1 MNDRKI
7 AVIGAGAAG
16 MMAACAAA
24 GNHCSV
30 TIYERNEKAGKK
42 IFITGK
48 GRCNVTNAS
57 DMEDVFLNIVTNRKF
72 LYSALYSFTNQDVM
86 DFFEKEGLALKVERG
101 NRMFPVSDKSSDVI
115 LALKHALKRRKVD
128 IEYNTLVKDL
138 IVEDNVVKGIELSDG
153 RKVMCDCV
161 IMSTGGMSYPVTGS
175 DGTGFD
181 ILKKYGHTV
190 KELHPGLV
198 PMNVSEE
205 YVKELQ
211 GLSLK
216 NIKVSFYEPGKKKA
230 VYEAFGEM
238 LFTHFGVSGPVILSA
253 SSLVYKYLKTGGLE
267 LRIDLKPALDNNQL
281 DERILRDFKESANK
295 DFRNSLDMLLPRKM
309 IPVIID
315 YCKIDPYKKVNLV
328 TKEERYRLLDSIKN
342 FKMTIT
348 TLRGFNEAIITGGGI
363 HVKEVNPKTME
374 SKLVKGLYMAG
385 EMLDVDALTGGY
397 NLQIA
402 WSTGKLAGESA
413 ASMEEETGMC

>member
-101 NRMFPVSDKSSDVI
+101 NRVFPVSDKSSDVI